1 MPKAESEEEAQ
12 KKINGASKI
21 KKRNWC
27 IPQGRD
33 RHAAGTWLSTLP
45 LTFESHGV
53 WAMQYSTA
61 SLTEFSRTG
70 DGRFFR
76 SHYAEPLGT

>member
-12 KKINGASKI
+12 KKANVASKI
-21 KKRNWC
+21 KKR
-27 IPQGRD
+27 
-33 RHAAGTWLSTLP
+33 HAAGIWLLTLP

-61 SLTEFSRTG
+61 LLTELK
-70 DGRFFR
+70 DG
-76 SHYAEPLGT
+76 